1 MFDRI
6 QTYHFVLKNGREFVG
21 RVIDQDDQKI
31 VVEPSPSRLPL
42 QRVILYH
49 ASMMLAEPLGW
60 KGLSAQ
66 PGQ

>member
-6 QTYHFVLKNGREFVG
+6 QNYHFVLKNGREFFG
-21 RVIDQDDQKI
+21 KVIDQDEQKI
-31 VVEPSPSRLPL
+31 VVEPSQSRQPL

-49 ASMMLAEPLGW
+49 ASLALAEPLGW
-60 KGLSAQ
+60 KSLSVQ